1 LSNTLLNPKWFNLNV
16 NSKMTLISRFKHAF
30 AGLFTWLSMSPVA
43 EFGFHPSQHPLGAL
57 ITDTHVPSGDSPVF
71 RPPAPNPDDPD
82 FVCDYSAMQG
92 WLPCSIPENRECWL
106 RNKNGREFNI
116 HTDYEKLAPV
126 GITRHYSLN
135 ITEGSINADG
145 QPFTKAKLFNESYP
159 GPWLEACWG
168 DVSAM
173 SGSSAIC
180 ISNSLVD
187 RPLTSL

>member
-1 LSNTLLNPKWFNLNV
+1 
-16 NSKMTLISRFKHAF
+16 
-30 AGLFTWLSMSPVA
+30 
-43 EFGFHPSQHPLGAL
+43 
-57 ITDTHVPSGDSPVF
+57 
-71 RPPAPNPDDPD
+71 
-82 FVCDYSAMQG
+82 MQG